1 MNSRQLSFR
10 DGARR
15 LIDFDCGHRCRC
27 SDNGGGRDRHLHI
40 AAGELEKDFHFVAGF
55 RENGSFRRNS
65 CCLPEIVST
74 RPVMSAALAV
84 QISAAKT
91 TTAAQC
97 FISLPN
103 GRQERIGRMTWHLPR
118 IEQIL
123 FQRRRAGDASRA
135 SLNSLKELVPENSRI
150 ECL

>member
-1 MNSRQLSFR
+1 SILTVVIVVAVATTVAVATDTSTSLPASLKKISTLSPAF
-10 DGARR
+10 G
-15 LIDFDCGHRCRC
+15 
-27 SDNGGGRDRHLHI
+27 SMVPS
-40 AAGELEKDFHFVAGF
+40 VAIVAV
-55 RENGSFRRNS
+55 S
-65 CCLPEIVST
+65 PEIVST

-91 TTAAQC
+91 TTAVQC